1 MRKTFAISLAAA
13 VLLSATASSADVLQ
27 VSYPTDAGMDC
38 TAIATESARMDQLI
52 ATANGQ
58 ISGADGSARGA
69 GLASTVAVEGMAR
82 SGMLAKMPGVGMF
95 ANQAA
100 NMARQKGEAV
110 KAQAA
115 ATVQTANTRKALLS
129 GLYAGK
135 ACDAPPP
142 APAPAPAAAPA
153 GV

>member
-1 MRKTFAISLAAA
+1 MRRTFAISLAAA
-13 VLLSATASSADVLQ
+13 MAVATTSFADTLQ

-38 TAIATESARMDQLI
+38 TAVAIESARMDQII

-58 ISGADGSARGA
+58 MASADGSAQGA
-69 GLASTVAVEGMAR
+69 RLASTVAIEGLAR

-95 ANQAA
+95 AN
-100 NMARQKGEAV
+100 
-110 KAQAA
+110 QAA

-135 ACDAPPP
+135 SCDAPPP
-142 APAPAPAAAPA
+142 APAPAAPA
-153 GV
+153 GL

>member
-1 MRKTFAISLAAA
+1 MRRTFAISLATAMA
-13 VLLSATASSADVLQ
+13 VATTSFADTLQ

-38 TAIATESARMDQLI
+38 TAVAIESARMDQII

-58 ISGADGSARGA
+58 MAGADGSAQGA
-69 GLASTVAVEGMAR
+69 RLASTVAMEGLAR

-100 NMARQKGEAV
+100 GMARQRGESV

-135 ACDAPPP
+135 SCDAPPP
-142 APAPAPAAAPA
+142 APAPAAPA
-153 GV
+153 GF